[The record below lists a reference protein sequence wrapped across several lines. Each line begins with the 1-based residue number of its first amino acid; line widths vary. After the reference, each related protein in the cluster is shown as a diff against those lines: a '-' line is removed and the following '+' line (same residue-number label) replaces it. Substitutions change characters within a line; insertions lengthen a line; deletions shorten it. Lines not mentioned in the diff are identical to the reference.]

1 MKRLLILLTA
11 VMAVSAEKAFMSES
25 TLKVKSLVE
34 DARASLKQAIT
45 IQNESVA
52 HHAKDS
58 SSSTAAQLDASQNV
72 SDDIN
77 DALNATAKV
86 KANYAARLT
95 NAPVNL
101 VK

>member
-11 VMAVSAEKAFMSES
+11 VMAVSAEKPFISER
-25 TLKVKSLVE
+25 TFKVAALVD
-34 DARASLKQAIT
+34 DARVSLKKAMT

-58 SSSTAAQLDASQNV
+58 GSSTAAQLDASKNAR
-72 SDDIN
+72 DDIN
-77 DALNATAKV
+77 DALDATAKYN
-86 KANYAARLT
+86 ANLAIRGED
-95 NAPVNL
+95 APVNL